1 VQNCGTF
8 VDDPNG
14 LIVKDY
20 GRRKFAS
27 AYFLVIQTYGNH
39 GVSYS
44 AFYPAS
50 KERWR
55 VSRFLFSYLSVFVC
69 IFFFHFKVVS
79 WPLYRTP
86 LSPIGCPV
94 LLKYPFGCFAF
105 NSLALSLSLS
115 LSLMPLRFQFLCSH
129 CFTGALCELPS
140 SDLYVIDRL
149 ITCLL
154 ASLSLSC
161 TTTWALIPCTLRP
174 AMNSM
179 LSGDAIIIDGLC
191 LVACIIWISCLLW
204 EISSGAHM
212 WPHKNISEIQV

>member
-1 VQNCGTF
+1 MG
-8 VDDPNG
+8 
-14 LIVKDY
+14 
-20 GRRKFAS
+20 
-27 AYFLVIQTYGNH
+27 
-39 GVSYS
+39 YS

-55 VSRFLFSYLSVFVC
+55 VSRFLFSYLSVFKC

-79 WPLYRTP
+79 WPLYRAP
-86 LSPIGCPV
+86 LSPVGCPM

-105 NSLALSLSLS
+105 NSLALS

-129 CFTGALCELPS
+129 CFTGALCDLPS

-154 ASLSLSC
+154 ASLSLDC
-161 TTTWALIPCTLRP
+161 TTTRALIPYALHP

-179 LSGDAIIIDGLC
+179 LSGDAITTDGLC
-191 LVACIIWISCLLW
+191 LVACIIRISCLLW
-204 EISSGAHM
+204 EISSGAQM